1 MIKKIVILAILLLM
15 FKLSIEDIRTRQVS
29 KFGMYSVIFFAIV
42 CKIVDLYNGKIF
54 PEMELILIL
63 PGIILLLIGCVNKEV
78 CGMGD
83 GMALLAM
90 GMMLSVAEYLRG
102 IITLGRKPEN
112 TIVLTEPFV
121 SGNHAKI
128 YAKNNNLYVED
139 LNSTNGVYVNN
150 ERIQEKYK
158 LVADDEVKIGSAIF
172 KVLKSGR

>member
-1 MIKKIVILAILLLM
+1 MSFGKLVTFTFGIV
-15 FKLSIEDIRTRQVS
+15 F
-29 KFGMYSVIFFAIV
+29 
-42 CKIVDLYNGKIF
+42 
-54 PEMELILIL
+54 
-63 PGIILLLIGCVNKEV
+63 IILLYVIIYYALKIMYKDVKTGGKSRNNSSGIRYGIEVIQTGVNSTLEQ
-78 CGMGD
+78 G
-83 GMALLAM
+83 
-90 GMMLSVAEYLRG
+90 SVVPIRG

-112 TIVLTEPFV
+112 TIVLSEPFV

>member
-1 MIKKIVILAILLLM
+1 MSFGKLVTFTFGIV
-15 FKLSIEDIRTRQVS
+15 F
-29 KFGMYSVIFFAIV
+29 
-42 CKIVDLYNGKIF
+42 
-54 PEMELILIL
+54 
-63 PGIILLLIGCVNKEV
+63 IILLYVIIYYALKIMYKDVKTGGKARNNSSGIRYGIEVIQTGVNSTLEQ
-78 CGMGD
+78 G
-83 GMALLAM
+83 
-90 GMMLSVAEYLRG
+90 SVVPIRG

-112 TIVLTEPFV
+112 TIVLTETFV

>member
-1 MIKKIVILAILLLM
+1 MSFGKLVTFTFGIV
-15 FKLSIEDIRTRQVS
+15 F
-29 KFGMYSVIFFAIV
+29 
-42 CKIVDLYNGKIF
+42 
-54 PEMELILIL
+54 
-63 PGIILLLIGCVNKEV
+63 IILLYVIIYYALKIMYKDVKTGGKARNNSSGIRYGIEVIQTGVNSTLEQ
-78 CGMGD
+78 G
-83 GMALLAM
+83 
-90 GMMLSVAEYLRG
+90 SVVPIRG

-158 LVADDEVKIGSAIF
+158 LVAEDEVKIGSAIF

>member
-1 MIKKIVILAILLLM
+1 MSFGKLVTFTFGIV
-15 FKLSIEDIRTRQVS
+15 F
-29 KFGMYSVIFFAIV
+29 
-42 CKIVDLYNGKIF
+42 
-54 PEMELILIL
+54 
-63 PGIILLLIGCVNKEV
+63 IILLYVIIYYALKIMYKDVKTGGRARNNSSGIRYGIEVIQTGVNSTLEQ
-78 CGMGD
+78 G
-83 GMALLAM
+83 
-90 GMMLSVAEYLRG
+90 SVVPIRG

>member
-1 MIKKIVILAILLLM
+1 MSFGRLVTFTFGIV
-15 FKLSIEDIRTRQVS
+15 F
-29 KFGMYSVIFFAIV
+29 
-42 CKIVDLYNGKIF
+42 
-54 PEMELILIL
+54 
-63 PGIILLLIGCVNKEV
+63 IILLYVIIYYALKIMYKDVKTGGKARNNSSGIRYGIEVIQTGVNSTLEQ
-78 CGMGD
+78 G
-83 GMALLAM
+83 
-90 GMMLSVAEYLRG
+90 SVVPIRG

>member
-1 MIKKIVILAILLLM
+1 MSFGKLVTFTFGIV
-15 FKLSIEDIRTRQVS
+15 F
-29 KFGMYSVIFFAIV
+29 
-42 CKIVDLYNGKIF
+42 
-54 PEMELILIL
+54 
-63 PGIILLLIGCVNKEV
+63 IILLYVIIYYALKIMYKDVKTGGKARNNSSGIRYGIEVIQTGVNSTLEQ
-78 CGMGD
+78 G
-83 GMALLAM
+83 
-90 GMMLSVAEYLRG
+90 SVVPIRG

-121 SGNHAKI
+121 LGNHAKI

>member
-1 MIKKIVILAILLLM
+1 MSFGKLVTFTFGIVFI
-15 FKLSIEDIRTRQVS
+15 
-29 KFGMYSVIFFAIV
+29 
-42 CKIVDLYNGKIF
+42 
-54 PEMELILIL
+54 ILIYVIIYYAL
-63 PGIILLLIGCVNKEV
+63 KIMYKDVKTGGKARNNSSGIRYGIEVIQTGVNSTLEQ
-78 CGMGD
+78 G
-83 GMALLAM
+83 
-90 GMMLSVAEYLRG
+90 SVVPIRG

>member
-1 MIKKIVILAILLLM
+1 MSFGKLVTFTFGIV
-15 FKLSIEDIRTRQVS
+15 F
-29 KFGMYSVIFFAIV
+29 
-42 CKIVDLYNGKIF
+42 
-54 PEMELILIL
+54 
-63 PGIILLLIGCVNKEV
+63 IILLYVIIYYALKIMYKDVKTGGKARNNSSGIRYGIEVIQTGVNSTLEQ
-78 CGMGD
+78 G
-83 GMALLAM
+83 
-90 GMMLSVAEYLRG
+90 SVVPIRG

-150 ERIQEKYK
+150 ERIQEKFK

>member
-1 MIKKIVILAILLLM
+1 MSFGKLVTFTFGIV
-15 FKLSIEDIRTRQVS
+15 F
-29 KFGMYSVIFFAIV
+29 
-42 CKIVDLYNGKIF
+42 
-54 PEMELILIL
+54 
-63 PGIILLLIGCVNKEV
+63 IILLYVIIYYALKIMYKDVKTGGKARNNSSGIRYGIEVIQTGVNSTLEQ
-78 CGMGD
+78 G
-83 GMALLAM
+83 
-90 GMMLSVAEYLRG
+90 SVVPIRG

-121 SGNHAKI
+121 SGNHAKT

-139 LNSTNGVYVNN
+139 LHSTNGVYVNN

>member
-1 MIKKIVILAILLLM
+1 MSFGKLVTFTFGIV
-15 FKLSIEDIRTRQVS
+15 F
-29 KFGMYSVIFFAIV
+29 
-42 CKIVDLYNGKIF
+42 
-54 PEMELILIL
+54 
-63 PGIILLLIGCVNKEV
+63 IILLYVIIYYALNILYKDVKTGGKARNNSSGIRYGIEVIQTGVNSTLEQ
-78 CGMGD
+78 G
-83 GMALLAM
+83 
-90 GMMLSVAEYLRG
+90 SVVPIRG

>member
-1 MIKKIVILAILLLM
+1 MSFGKLVTFTFGIV
-15 FKLSIEDIRTRQVS
+15 F
-29 KFGMYSVIFFAIV
+29 
-42 CKIVDLYNGKIF
+42 
-54 PEMELILIL
+54 
-63 PGIILLLIGCVNKEV
+63 IILLYVIIYYALKIMYKDVKTGGKARNNSSGIRYGIEVIQTGVNSTLEQ
-78 CGMGD
+78 G
-83 GMALLAM
+83 
-90 GMMLSVAEYLRG
+90 SVVPIRG

-128 YAKNNNLYVED
+128 YVKNNNLYVED

>member
-1 MIKKIVILAILLLM
+1 MSFGKLVTFAFGIV
-15 FKLSIEDIRTRQVS
+15 F
-29 KFGMYSVIFFAIV
+29 
-42 CKIVDLYNGKIF
+42 
-54 PEMELILIL
+54 
-63 PGIILLLIGCVNKEV
+63 IILLYVIIYYALKIMYKDVKTGGKARNNSSGIRYGIEVIQTGVNSTLEQ
-78 CGMGD
+78 G
-83 GMALLAM
+83 
-90 GMMLSVAEYLRG
+90 SVVPIRG

-139 LNSTNGVYVNN
+139 LNSTNVVYVNN

>member
-1 MIKKIVILAILLLM
+1 MSFGKLVTFTFGIV
-15 FKLSIEDIRTRQVS
+15 F
-29 KFGMYSVIFFAIV
+29 
-42 CKIVDLYNGKIF
+42 
-54 PEMELILIL
+54 
-63 PGIILLLIGCVNKEV
+63 IILLYVIIYYALKIMYKDVKTGGKARNNSSGIRYGIEVIQTGVNSTLEQ
-78 CGMGD
+78 G
-83 GMALLAM
+83 
-90 GMMLSVAEYLRG
+90 SVVPIRG

-139 LNSTNGVYVNN
+139 LNSTNGLYVNN

>member
-1 MIKKIVILAILLLM
+1 MSFGKLVTFTFGIV
-15 FKLSIEDIRTRQVS
+15 F
-29 KFGMYSVIFFAIV
+29 
-42 CKIVDLYNGKIF
+42 
-54 PEMELILIL
+54 
-63 PGIILLLIGCVNKEV
+63 IILLYVIIYYALKIMYKDVKTGGKARNNSSGIRYGIEVIQTGVNSTLEQ
-78 CGMGD
+78 G
-83 GMALLAM
+83 
-90 GMMLSVAEYLRG
+90 SVVPIRG

-158 LVADDEVKIGSAIF
+158 LVADDEVKIGSAIV

>member
-1 MIKKIVILAILLLM
+1 MSFGKLVTFTFGIV
-15 FKLSIEDIRTRQVS
+15 F
-29 KFGMYSVIFFAIV
+29 
-42 CKIVDLYNGKIF
+42 
-54 PEMELILIL
+54 
-63 PGIILLLIGCVNKEV
+63 IILLYVIIYYALKIMYKDVKTGGKARNNSSGIRYGIEVIQTGVNSTLEQ
-78 CGMGD
+78 G
-83 GMALLAM
+83 
-90 GMMLSVAEYLRG
+90 SVVPIRG

-150 ERIQEKYK
+150 EIIQEKYK

>member
-1 MIKKIVILAILLLM
+1 MSFGKLVTFTFGIV
-15 FKLSIEDIRTRQVS
+15 F
-29 KFGMYSVIFFAIV
+29 
-42 CKIVDLYNGKIF
+42 
-54 PEMELILIL
+54 
-63 PGIILLLIGCVNKEV
+63 IILLYVIIYYALKIMYKDVKTGGKARNNSSGIRYGIEVIQTGVNSTLEQ
-78 CGMGD
+78 G
-83 GMALLAM
+83 
-90 GMMLSVAEYLRG
+90 SVVPIRG

-150 ERIQEKYK
+150 EGIQEKYK

>member
-1 MIKKIVILAILLLM
+1 MSFGKLVTFTFGIV
-15 FKLSIEDIRTRQVS
+15 F
-29 KFGMYSVIFFAIV
+29 
-42 CKIVDLYNGKIF
+42 
-54 PEMELILIL
+54 
-63 PGIILLLIGCVNKEV
+63 IILLYVIIYYALKIMYKDVKTGGKARNNSSGIRYGIEVIQTGVNSTLEQ
-78 CGMGD
+78 G
-83 GMALLAM
+83 
-90 GMMLSVAEYLRG
+90 SVVPIRG

-150 ERIQEKYK
+150 ERIEEKYK
-158 LVADDEVKIGSAIF
+158 LIADDEVKIGSAIF

>member
-1 MIKKIVILAILLLM
+1 MSFGKLVTFTFGIV
-15 FKLSIEDIRTRQVS
+15 F
-29 KFGMYSVIFFAIV
+29 
-42 CKIVDLYNGKIF
+42 
-54 PEMELILIL
+54 
-63 PGIILLLIGCVNKEV
+63 IILLYVIIYYALKIMYKDVKTGGKARNNSSGIRYGIEVIQTGVNPTLEQ
-78 CGMGD
+78 G
-83 GMALLAM
+83 
-90 GMMLSVAEYLRG
+90 SVVPIRG

>member
-1 MIKKIVILAILLLM
+1 MSFGKLVTFTFGIV
-15 FKLSIEDIRTRQVS
+15 F
-29 KFGMYSVIFFAIV
+29 
-42 CKIVDLYNGKIF
+42 
-54 PEMELILIL
+54 
-63 PGIILLLIGCVNKEV
+63 IILLYVIIYYALKIMYKDVKTGGKARNNSSGIRYGIEFIQTGVNSTLEQ
-78 CGMGD
+78 G
-83 GMALLAM
+83 
-90 GMMLSVAEYLRG
+90 SVVPIRG

>member
-1 MIKKIVILAILLLM
+1 MSFGKLVTFTFGIV
-15 FKLSIEDIRTRQVS
+15 F
-29 KFGMYSVIFFAIV
+29 
-42 CKIVDLYNGKIF
+42 
-54 PEMELILIL
+54 
-63 PGIILLLIGCVNKEV
+63 IILLYVIIYYALKIMYKDVKTGGKARNNSSGIRYGIEVIQTGVNSTLEQGAV
-78 CGMGD
+78 
-83 GMALLAM
+83 
-90 GMMLSVAEYLRG
+90 VPIRG

>member
-1 MIKKIVILAILLLM
+1 MSFGKVVTFTFGIV
-15 FKLSIEDIRTRQVS
+15 F
-29 KFGMYSVIFFAIV
+29 
-42 CKIVDLYNGKIF
+42 
-54 PEMELILIL
+54 
-63 PGIILLLIGCVNKEV
+63 IILLYVIIYYALKIMYKDVKTGGKARNNSSGIRYGIEVIQTGVNSTLEQ
-78 CGMGD
+78 G
-83 GMALLAM
+83 
-90 GMMLSVAEYLRG
+90 SVVPIRG

-172 KVLKSGR
+172 KVL

>member
-1 MIKKIVILAILLLM
+1 MSFGKLVTFTFGIV
-15 FKLSIEDIRTRQVS
+15 F
-29 KFGMYSVIFFAIV
+29 
-42 CKIVDLYNGKIF
+42 
-54 PEMELILIL
+54 
-63 PGIILLLIGCVNKEV
+63 IILLYVIIYYALKIMYKDVKTGGKARNNSSGIRYGIEVIQTGVNSTLEQ
-78 CGMGD
+78 G
-83 GMALLAM
+83 
-90 GMMLSVAEYLRG
+90 SVVPIRG

-158 LVADDEVKIGSAIF
+158 LVADDKVKIGSAIF

>member
-1 MIKKIVILAILLLM
+1 MSFGKLVTFTFGIV
-15 FKLSIEDIRTRQVS
+15 F
-29 KFGMYSVIFFAIV
+29 
-42 CKIVDLYNGKIF
+42 
-54 PEMELILIL
+54 
-63 PGIILLLIGCVNKEV
+63 IILLYVIIYYALKIMYKDVKTGGKARNNSSGIRYGIEVIQTGVNSTLEQ
-78 CGMGD
+78 G
-83 GMALLAM
+83 
-90 GMMLSVAEYLRG
+90 SVVPIRG

-158 LVADDEVKIGSAIF
+158 LVADDEVKI
-172 KVLKSGR
+172 

>member
-1 MIKKIVILAILLLM
+1 MSFGKLVTFTFGIV
-15 FKLSIEDIRTRQVS
+15 F
-29 KFGMYSVIFFAIV
+29 
-42 CKIVDLYNGKIF
+42 
-54 PEMELILIL
+54 
-63 PGIILLLIGCVNKEV
+63 IILLYVIIYYALKIMYKDVKTGGKARNNSSGIRYGIEVIQTGVNSTLEQ
-78 CGMGD
+78 G
-83 GMALLAM
+83 
-90 GMMLSVAEYLRG
+90 SVVPIRG

-121 SGNHAKI
+121 SGSHAKI